1 MKRIFIYVIFAGLF
15 VFISNLSA
23 AKEEFTKN
31 IQKEFNA
38 DNNTSLEINNKFG
51 KINIVD
57 WDKPTIQINVKI
69 TVNHNNKEKA
79 EQLLDMIN
87 VEFSDQGN
95 VIKAVTQINDKFG
108 TSRGWSDS
116 NGNKD
121 FHIDY
126 QISIPKKITLKLSNR
141 YGNIFVNELEG
152 LIDVDLKYGDLNI
165 NKLSRGDQK
174 PYNNISLAYGKAN
187 IEQCNWINLNL
198 SYSKAFFQS
207 CRTMVVMSKYSK
219 VNIAKAN
226 IIAGE
231 SAYDTYVVKDLNN
244 FVITGKYSDYKIEQ
258 ISNKIDVDTKYSNL
272 QVDLV
277 LPSFESINVN
287 NSYGKISLGID
298 PAASYELSANVKY
311 AGINYPQNDRISI
324 IKRNTETTVTG
335 MVGKQKSNAK
345 VTIKSAYG
353 GVNLIK

>member
-1 MKRIFIYVIFAGLF
+1 MKKIFNYVTLIGLF
-15 VFISNLSA
+15 VCIANVNA
-23 AKEEFTKN
+23 AKEDFTKN
-31 IQKEFNA
+31 IQKEFKT

-57 WDKPTIQINVKI
+57 WDKPSLQIIVKI

-79 EQLLDMIN
+79 EQLLNMIN

-95 VIKAVTQINDKFG
+95 IIKATTQINDKFG
-108 TSRGWSDS
+108 TSHGWSDS

-126 QISIPKKITLKLSNR
+126 QVSIPKKITVKLTNR
-141 YGNIFVNELEG
+141 YGNIFVDELEG

-187 IEQCNWINLNL
+187 IEQCNWLNLNL
-198 SYSKAFFQS
+198 SYSKASFQT
-207 CRTMVVMSKYSK
+207 CRTLVVISKYSK
-219 VNIAKAN
+219 IEIEKAN

-231 SAYDTYVVKDLNN
+231 SAYDTYVVKDLSN
-244 FVITGKYSDYKIEQ
+244 FVITGKYSDYKINRL
-258 ISNKIDVDTKYSNL
+258 SNKIDVDTKYTNL
-272 QVDLV
+272 QVDLI

-311 AGINYPQNDRISI
+311 AGINYPENDRISR
-324 IKRNTETTVTG
+324 IKRNTETTVSG
-335 MVGKQKSNAK
+335 MVGNQKSNAK
-345 VTIKSAYG
+345 VTIKSSYG